1 MRMRYAD
8 GNLELA
14 AQAPASYGPQRGG
27 PPPWP
32 FAEPV
37 EIDAPEAKIDWAGYW
52 RSIRKRRWAILTLAA
67 LLTLGAVLYAQSVK
81 PVFRSTTTLLI
92 ESGKSKILSI
102 EEVYNG
108 VSQDREYYQTQ
119 VEILRSRDVALRTV
133 IATRLWDEPEFD
145 PRIPV
150 RNWRTRLNDLI
161 ATAPPV
167 LPWTP
172 ERLANET
179 VGRYLGGIS
188 IEPVRLS
195 QLVKISFEA
204 GDRELAAKIAD
215 ATAVAFIESD
225 RDARLKLN
233 LSATGQLQDRLSALR
248 EKLLQSEQELQR
260 FREGAGLVS
269 VSGSPGVA
277 GQQMADI
284 SQRLVS
290 ARVRRTELES
300 AFQQVERITDGDY
313 SGVGAVITQPGLAE
327 ARARVSAASL
337 QVEDVTRSLGEQNSK
352 VIEARAALVA
362 AQRQLG
368 ALSRSVVRSMRAELQ
383 AARDTERA
391 LQTALSSARSSV
403 QGVNRQEFQ
412 LSVLEREVQTNK
424 QLYDLLLSRTKETG
438 VSTNLQS
445 AVARI
450 VDPATP
456 AGVPLR
462 PNRPQMVLVTLLLSL
477 LGGALA
483 AILRDRLTNTL
494 QGSDEAESR
503 LRHPVLAALP
513 AVRDAEAASGMT
525 RLFLDSPRSHH
536 ADGIRTART
545 SMLLSKFVVAHKLVL
560 VTSALSGEGK
570 TTFCTNL
577 AFAHAQTKRTL
588 LIDCDLRNPQIGARL
603 GLPADAKGIANLVT
617 GTADVKD
624 CVHAISGS
632 PLLVM
637 PAGDLPGHPE
647 EFLLSPQF
655 RDALKSLA
663 NRVDIV
669 LIDAP
674 PVAGCSD
681 ALIIAQQVNDTIF
694 VVKARDTPHLLATRG
709 LERLRRAGASIL
721 GLVLTNVDAPAERG
735 SRRDAS
741 RESPRVATREVT
753 REVTREASREST
765 RDAGNS
771 RIDDSLQP
779 AATTVL
785 GPA

>member
-1 MRMRYAD
+1 VRMRYAD

-14 AQAPASYGPQRGG
+14 APVSPQYGPPYGPQHGG
-27 PPPWP
+27 PSPWP
-32 FAEPV
+32 FAEPL
-37 EIDAPEAKIDWAGYW
+37 ESAGQPAKIDWAGYW
-52 RSIRKRRWAILTLAA
+52 RSIRKRRWAILLLAVV
-67 LLTLGAVLYAQSVK
+67 LTLGAVLYAQSVK
-81 PVFRSTTTLLI
+81 PTFRSTTTLLI

-133 IATRLWDEPEFD
+133 IATKLWDEPEFD
-145 PRIPV
+145 PRIPS
-150 RNWRTRLNDLI
+150 RSLRTRV
-161 ATAPPV
+161 TAVVNPPPV

-172 ERLANET
+172 ERLANEA
-179 VGRYLGGIS
+179 VGRYLGAVT

-195 QLVKISFEA
+195 QLVKISFDA
-204 GDRELAAKIAD
+204 GDRELAAKVAD
-215 ATAVAFIESD
+215 ATAISFIEAD

-248 EKLLQSEQELQR
+248 EKLVQSEQELQR
-260 FREGAGLVS
+260 FRETAGLVS

-277 GQQMADI
+277 AQQMADI
-284 SQRLVS
+284 SQRLVAS
-290 ARVRRTELES
+290 RVRRTELES
-300 AFQQVERITDGDY
+300 AFQQVDRIGDGDY
-313 SGVGAVITQPGLAE
+313 SSVAAVLNQPGLAD
-327 ARARVSAASL
+327 ARMRVSAASL
-337 QVEDVTRSLGEQNSK
+337 QVEEVTRNLGEQNVK
-352 VIEARAALVA
+352 VIEARAALAA
-362 AQRQLG
+362 AQRQLQ
-368 ALSRSVVRSMRAELQ
+368 ALSRAVVRSMRAELQ
-383 AARDTERA
+383 ASRDTERA
-391 LQTALSSARSSV
+391 LQAALGSARSNV

-456 AGVPLR
+456 AGVALR
-462 PNRPQMVLVTLLLSL
+462 PNRPQIVLVTLLLSL
-477 LGGALA
+477 FAGALA
-483 AILRDRLTNTL
+483 AVLRDRLTNTL

-503 LRHPVLAALP
+503 LHHPVLAVLP
-513 AVRDAEAASGMT
+513 AVRETEAAGMT

-536 ADGIRTART
+536 SDGIRTART

-603 GLPADAKGIANLVT
+603 GLPADAKGIADLAT

-632 PLLVM
+632 SLLVM
-637 PAGDLPGHPE
+637 PAGELPGHPE

-681 ALIIAQQVNDTIF
+681 ALIIAQQANDTIF
-694 VVKARDTPHLLATRG
+694 VVKARDTPHLLAERG

-721 GLVLTNVDAPAERG
+721 GLVLTNVDAPNERD
-735 SRRDAS
+735 SRRASSAGPAS
-741 RESPRVATREVT
+741 RFDETRH
-753 REVTREASREST
+753 AS
-765 RDAGNS
+765 DV
-771 RIDDSLQP
+771 
-779 AATTVL
+779 TTVL
-785 GPA
+785 AA